1 MASRIAAGKVVT
13 PTEVAMKM
21 KLDYAH
27 GLRDPT
33 SKILEAILAMAA
45 KLEKPGFDL
54 RAILQESAEMI
65 SRNLGIASVAIG
77 LWNPSLMKYKYEVV
91 VGLNP
96 ESVKGFMALS
106 YNRNELTDPKTY
118 PQHDISRMTKVFLGE
133 EHPYADNEEFSYNK
147 PILLG
152 MNRYAVDESLEADYL
167 CVFFRG
173 PGDEILGWMDISG
186 TRLKKLPDSTTI
198 RWIELIGQIL
208 GMAVRIRA
216 HASQDL
222 RKMEAKEG

>member
-1 MASRIAAGKVVT
+1 MASRIAAGKVV
-13 PTEVAMKM
+13 PPSEVSMKM
-21 KLDYAH
+21 KLDYTH
-27 GLRDPT
+27 GLRDTT
-33 SKILEAILAMAA
+33 SKLLEALIALGA
-45 KLEKPGFDL
+45 KMEKPGFDL
-54 RAILQESAEMI
+54 HAILQEAADMI
-65 SRNLGIASVAIG
+65 SKHLSISSVAIG

-106 YNRNELTDPKTY
+106 YDRNELIDPKTY
-118 PQHDISRMTKVFLGE
+118 PQHDISRMTKLFLGE

-152 MNRYAVDESLEADYL
+152 MRRYSVDESLEADYL

-186 TRLKKLPDSTTI
+186 TRSKRLPDPTTI
-198 RWIELIGQIL
+198 RWIELIAQVL

-216 HASQDL
+216 HSMQDMH
-222 RKMEAKEG
+222 RSY

>member
-1 MASRIAAGKVVT
+1 MASRIAAGKVVP

-33 SKILEAILAMAA
+33 SKLLEAILAMSA

-54 RAILQESAEMI
+54 HAILQEAAEMI
-65 SRNLGIASVAIG
+65 SRYLGIASVAIG
-77 LWNPSLMKYKYEVV
+77 LWNPSLKKYKYEVV

-106 YNRNELTDPKTY
+106 YDRSELIDPKTY
-118 PQHDISRMTKVFLGE
+118 PQHDVSRMTKIFLGE
-133 EHPYADNEEFSYNK
+133 EHPYAENEEFSYNK

-152 MNRYAVDESLEADYL
+152 MNRYSVDESLEADYL

-198 RWIELIGQIL
+198 RWIEMIAQVL
-208 GMAVRIRA
+208 GLAVRIRT
-216 HASQDL
+216 HATEVH
-222 RKMEAKEG
+222 KMQW

>member
-1 MASRIAAGKVVT
+1 MASRIAAGKVV
-13 PTEVAMKM
+13 PPSEVAMKM

-33 SKILEAILAMAA
+33 AKILEAILSLGA

-54 RAILQESAEMI
+54 HTILQEAAEI
-65 SRNLGIASVAIG
+65 IARNLGIASVAIG
-77 LWNPSLMKYKYEVV
+77 LWNPSLRKYKYEVV

-106 YNRNELTDPKTY
+106 YDRNELIDPKTY
-118 PQHDISRMTKVFLGE
+118 PQHDISRMTKLFLGE
-133 EHPYADNEEFSYNK
+133 EHPYAENEEFSYNK

-152 MNRYAVDESLEADYL
+152 MNRYSVDESLEADYL

-186 TRLKKLPDSTTI
+186 TRMKKLPDSTTI
-198 RWIELIGQIL
+198 RWIELIAQIL

-216 HASQDL
+216 HAMQDL
-222 RKMEAKEG
+222 HKTL